1 MRPVWEQRLR
11 VLDPRPQLDS
21 ARALIE
27 RVAKADPVKLGIGG
41 VTQLVNSGRTT
52 LSTLGDTRTRVATL
66 DSAARSGVEQ
76 LRGNVQQFVAMRDAD
91 LAYARSL
98 LRLPSLD
105 APTISP
111 ALFGETAVSWL
122 KPVLYWVKT
131 AERYLPPGL
140 DPKRYAGP
148 KRARARGTTVTYP
161 GRAMYP
167 RFLLQYA
174 ETDLEIGGAGAAA
187 GQYAALIRSLSS
199 APALYQ
205 QPVEIRAGRT
215 AAARGPRELRLA
227 ALLQHA
233 SRPLRDSV
241 ALYVSGLTLPT
252 VDLSAIEGRLSL
264 GQGTSEFTLDRNGD
278 QISARLFWVSSDV
291 NWERLDRQAA
301 AADAS
306 LQIGSTAWAKDLLW
320 RTLSGLRR
328 VEVDMRL
335 RGSLD
340 RPRLSVSSNLGDAVV
355 QSLRQEL
362 GREIERAEQQVRAQV
377 DRLAQPRVAEARA
390 RVDSVRVQVQDV
402 VAARLR
408 EVEEVRQRLENEL
421 RNLTKGIPGIRFP

>member
-1 MRPVWEQRLR
+1 M
-11 VLDPRPQLDS
+11 
-21 ARALIE
+21 
-27 RVAKADPVKLGIGG
+27 
-41 VTQLVNSGRTT
+41 NSGRTT

-227 ALLQHA
+227 
-233 SRPLRDSV
+233 
-241 ALYVSGLTLPT
+241 
-252 VDLSAIEGRLSL
+252 
-264 GQGTSEFTLDRNGD
+264 GTSEFTLDRNGD